1 VANDGG
7 EAIEMLR
14 RRDYH
19 LVFMDWQMS
28 IMDGMEATRR
38 IRQGEAGEG
47 NKNIRIIAM
56 TANAMTGDR
65 EKCLAAGMDDHLA
78 KPISFDALAK
88 CLARWITNNEEAPP
102 LVPAQSAEAPQ
113 RPADLPL
120 FDEAAVLESF
130 DNDRDLI
137 KKIVVSTMI
146 DLPRYL
152 DALEQAVARGAW
164 SEAERAAHTMKGLT
178 AQIGGARLSAHFQEI
193 EEKLREGEGINPT
206 AVADIRSEYRAL
218 EAALAAA

>member
-1 VANDGG
+1 
-7 EAIEMLR
+7 
-14 RRDYH
+14 
-19 LVFMDWQMS
+19 
-28 IMDGMEATRR
+28 
-38 IRQGEAGEG
+38 
-47 NKNIRIIAM
+47 
-56 TANAMTGDR
+56 
-65 EKCLAAGMDDHLA
+65 
-78 KPISFDALAK
+78 
-88 CLARWITNNEEAPP
+88 
-102 LVPAQSAEAPQ
+102 
-113 RPADLPL
+113 
-120 FDEAAVLESF
+120 LESF